1 MISNH
6 IRVAIVGSGF
16 AGLGMAIRLKQKGVP
31 YVIFERASDVG
42 GTWRDNTY
50 PGCQCDVP
58 SHLYSYSFAPNP
70 DWSRTYSPQPE
81 IWAYLRE
88 CADRYAIR
96 PHILFDH
103 EVIDAAWDEDEGVW
117 SLETTGGR
125 WTADVLISGN
135 GGLSEPSIP
144 HLDGLESFEGTYFHS
159 AAWDHSHDLSGKR
172 VAVVGTGASAIQ
184 FIPHIQP
191 QVEQLHVFQRTP
203 AWVLPHTDRP
213 TTERERK
220 LYRRFPV
227 VQKAVRAGIY
237 GMRELLVFGLTKN
250 KKLLRPLE
258 LIARRH
264 LREQVP
270 NRELRKKLLPRFSPG
285 CKRLLLS
292 NNYLPTL
299 SRRNVELV
307 TEGIREVR
315 ADSIVTVDGTER
327 PVDTIIFGTGFK
339 VTDNPVM
346 DRLRGR
352 DGRSLAK
359 YWADGGM
366 RAYLGTTVT
375 GFPNLFL
382 LTGPNTGI
390 GHTSL
395 LVMIEAQI
403 RYVVSCLEQMEKGD
417 VATVEVRENVLDAF
431 SVELQAKT
439 ENTVWTGGGC
449 RSWYLDA
456 DGRNATL
463 WPGFTWRFKMLTR
476 RFEADDY
483 VLTRRRSRG
492 ARSLSA

>member
-1 MISNH
+1 MSPNH
-6 IRVAIVGSGF
+6 IRVAIVGTGF
-16 AGLGMAIRLKQKGVP
+16 AGLGMAIRLKQQGIP

-58 SHLYSYSFAPNP
+58 SHLYSFSFAPNP
-70 DWSRTYSPQPE
+70 EWSRTYSPQPE
-81 IWAYLRE
+81 IWAYLRD

-103 EVIDAAWDEDEGVW
+103 EVVDAAWDEDENVW
-117 SLETTGGR
+117 RLDTTGGP
-125 WTADVLISGN
+125 WTADVLVSGN
-135 GGLSEPSIP
+135 GGLSEPAIP
-144 HLDGLESFEGTYFHS
+144 RIEGLETFEGTYFHS
-159 AAWDHSHDLSGKR
+159 AAWDHSHDLTGKK
-172 VAVVGTGASAIQ
+172 VAVVGTGASSIQ

-191 QVEQLHVFQRTP
+191 RVDRLHVFQRTP

-213 TTERERK
+213 TTEQERRM
-220 LYRRFPV
+220 YRRFPI
-227 VQKAVRAGIY
+227 VQKAVRAAVY
-237 GMRELLVFGLTKN
+237 AMRETVVLGMAKN

-264 LREQVP
+264 LRDQVP
-270 NRELRKKLLPRFSPG
+270 DRELRKKLRPSFAPG

-299 SRRNVELV
+299 TRPNVELV
-307 TEGIREVR
+307 TDGIREVR
-315 ADSIVTVDGTER
+315 ADSIVTKDGNER
-327 PVDTIIFGTGFK
+327 QVDTIIFGTGFK

-359 YWADGGM
+359 HWADGGM
-366 RAYLGTTVT
+366 RAYLGTTVSN
-375 GFPNLFL
+375 FPNLFL

-403 RYVVSCLEQMEKGD
+403 RYIVSCLRQMEAKD
-417 VATVEVRENVLDAF
+417 IATVEVRENVLDAF
-431 SVELQAKT
+431 NAELQAKT
-439 ENTVWTGGGC
+439 ENTVWTSGGC
-449 RSWYLDA
+449 QSWYLDA

-463 WPGFTWRFKMLTR
+463 WPDFTWRFKLMTR
-476 RFEADDY
+476 RFDPEDY
-483 VLTRRRSRG
+483 LLTPRLSGTR
-492 ARSLSA
+492 ARSTA

>member
-1 MISNH
+1 MSPNH
-6 IRVAIVGSGF
+6 IRVAIVGTGF
-16 AGLGMAIRLKQKGVP
+16 AGLGMAIRLKQQGIP

-58 SHLYSYSFAPNP
+58 SHLYSFSFAPNP
-70 DWSRTYSPQPE
+70 EWSRTYSPQPE
-81 IWAYLRE
+81 IWAYLRD

-103 EVIDAAWDEDEGVW
+103 EVVDAAWDEDENVW
-117 SLETTGGR
+117 RLDTTGGP

-135 GGLSEPSIP
+135 GGLSEPAIP
-144 HLDGLESFEGTYFHS
+144 RIEGLETFEGAYFHS
-159 AAWDHSHDLSGKR
+159 AAWDHSHDLTGKK
-172 VAVVGTGASAIQ
+172 VAVVGTGASSIQ

-191 QVEQLHVFQRTP
+191 RVDRLHVFQRTP

-213 TTERERK
+213 TTEQERR
-220 LYRRFPV
+220 LYRRFPI
-227 VQKAVRAGIY
+227 VQKAVRAAVY
-237 GMRELLVFGLTKN
+237 AMRETVVLGMAKN

-264 LREQVP
+264 LRDQVP
-270 NRELRKKLLPRFSPG
+270 DRELRKKLRPSFAPG

-299 SRRNVELV
+299 TRPNVELV
-307 TEGIREVR
+307 TDGIREVR
-315 ADSIVTVDGTER
+315 ANSIVTTDGTER
-327 PVDTIIFGTGFK
+327 PVDAIIFGTGFK

-366 RAYLGTTVT
+366 RAYLGTTVNN
-375 GFPNLFL
+375 FPNLFL

-403 RYVVSCLEQMEKGD
+403 RYIVSCLRQMEAKD
-417 VATVEVRENVLDAF
+417 IATVEVRENVLDAF
-431 SVELQAKT
+431 NVELQAKT
-439 ENTVWTGGGC
+439 ENTVWTSGGC

-463 WPGFTWRFKMLTR
+463 WPDFTWRFKLMTR
-476 RFEADDY
+476 RFDPEDY
-483 VLTRRRSRG
+483 LLTPRLSG
-492 ARSLSA
+492 ARSRSTA